1 MKNYEFC
8 ILDCDVVVLDSNRIK
23 TRAFKEALLLE
34 PKDKVKK
41 LIDYHLLN
49 GGVSRYE
56 KFEYYFKNIK
66 CSQDIE
72 SDLQKALDKFASY
85 VYNKLLKCDLVPGVI
100 QFVEKMNNLDIKCY
114 VNSGSDE
121 NELNEVFKER
131 GFINLFEEIKGS
143 PNTKDKNTSSIIGSI
158 GKERRGVF
166 FGDSKSDYLSAKKFS
181 LDFIFISGYSE
192 WENPSGDFTDE
203 FENFLSL
210 CR

>member
-8 ILDCDVVVLDSNRIK
+8 IFDCDGVVLDSNRIK

-166 FGDSKSDYLSAKKFS
+166 FGDSKSDYLSAVSYTHLTLPTKA
-181 LDFIFISGYSE
+181 
-192 WENPSGDFTDE
+192 
-203 FENFLSL
+203 
-210 CR
+210 